1 VGFVGADVDELAQL
15 GERFTEASKRL
26 ESLRTTVASSVRS
39 SGWSGPDA
47 DEFRHSWSGHEAKI
61 LAARD
66 LLAAAA
72 KTLQTNADDQR
83 QTSAT
88 LTGGGGSSG
97 AGGSGGTGASGGAGS
112 SGGGGGGGGGGGYG
126 DDPGDAPGVADRLGG
141 SKEGF
146 VGIGPL
152 GAGGSVDYGLDQKV
166 DDATSPY
173 DDGRYLMHDDDHGVL
188 AESLPGQHTDGATV
202 QGQAS
207 VEVRDGDA
215 PETEDK
221 GSSPLD
227 DAVKLGG
234 VHAGGVLGLQGET
247 SGQFGTE
254 DGAHGEGSLE
264 GWAGAKGD
272 VGAGATLGA
281 AGLAATAYGSA
292 AVGAG
297 GSASGSVG
305 YGILEAKGEATA
317 FAGARAEAGAGAS
330 VGPNGVSANVGVDA
344 FAGAE
349 ASVSGSAGI
358 EGAQVGATATGY
370 AGIGFSAN
378 ASLDVGAD
386 GIKGTVDF
394 GAALG
399 LGGKISLDVDI
410 EPAKLVDDIGSMF
423 GF

>member
-1 VGFVGADVDELAQL
+1 MGFVGADVEELAQL

-47 DEFRHSWSGHEAKI
+47 DDFRHSWSAHEAKI
-61 LAARD
+61 VAARD
-66 LLAAAA
+66 LLALAA
-72 KTLQTNADDQR
+72 KTLQANADDQR

-88 LTGGGGSSG
+88 LTGGTSG
-97 AGGSGGTGASGGAGS
+97 AGGSGGTGS

-126 DDPGDAPGVADRLGG
+126 DDPGGTPGVADTLSG
-141 SKEGF
+141 SASGSVPLWP
-146 VGIGPL
+146 VGRAYGD
-152 GAGGSVDYGLDQKV
+152 VDYGVDQKV
-166 DDATSPY
+166 DGATSPY
-173 DDGRYLMHDDDHGVL
+173 DDGRYLMHDDDHGIVR
-188 AESLPGQHTDGATV
+188 ESLPGQHTDGATV

-207 VEVRDGDA
+207 VEVRDADA
-215 PETEDK
+215 PEGEDK

-234 VHAGGVLGLQGET
+234 VHAGGVLGAQGET
-247 SGQFGTE
+247 SGGFGTE
-254 DGAHGEGSLE
+254 DGAHGEGSLA

-272 VGAGATLGA
+272 VGAGATAGA
-281 AGLAATAYGSA
+281 AGLAATAYASA

-349 ASVSGSAGI
+349 ASVSGSAGV

-378 ASLDVGAD
+378 ASLDIGTD

>member
-1 VGFVGADVDELAQL
+1 MGFVGADVDELAQL

-47 DEFRHSWSGHEAKI
+47 DDFRHSWSAHEAKI
-61 LAARD
+61 VAARD
-66 LLAAAA
+66 LLALAA
-72 KTLQTNADDQR
+72 KTLQANADDQR

-88 LTGGGGSSG
+88 LTGGSSG
-97 AGGSGGTGASGGAGS
+97 TGGSGGTGS

-126 DDPGDAPGVADRLGG
+126 DDPGDAPGVADRLSG

-146 VGIGPL
+146 VGIGPF
-152 GAGGSVDYGLDQKV
+152 GAGGSVDYGLDQDV
-166 DDATSPY
+166 DGATSPY
-173 DDGRYLMHDDDHGVL
+173 DDGRYLMHDDDHGIL
-188 AESLPGQHTDGATV
+188 RESLPGQHTDGATV

-207 VEVRDGDA
+207 VEVRDADA
-215 PETEDK
+215 PEGEDK

-234 VHAGGVLGLQGET
+234 VHAGGVLGAQGEA
-247 SGQFGTE
+247 SGSFGTE
-254 DGAHGEGSLE
+254 DGAHGEGKVE

-281 AGLAATAYGSA
+281 AGLAASAYGSA

-330 VGPNGVSANVGVDA
+330 VGPDGVSANVGVDA

-378 ASLDVGAD
+378 ASLDVGTD
-386 GIKGTVDF
+386 GIKGTIDF

-399 LGGKISLDVDI
+399 IGGKISLDVDI
-410 EPAKLVDDIGSMF
+410 EPAKLADDIGSFF